1 MALYFAQ
8 AGGIDVIRKR
18 TLKRKLIHYGGI
30 SLGCLIASSSVN
42 LFLVP
47 AHLLNGGLAGIAIIL
62 YYFWELPMGAQ
73 IFVYNIPLLIASW
86 KLMGKMYTV
95 DILIGSTIFSVFLDA
110 THFLIGAVPLDNV
123 MLAAIFG
130 GVFNGIGYGIVF
142 RMDGSTGGFDIIG
155 AIVKKYYSLHMGG
168 VIFGANCLIILA
180 AAVLFGVEPA
190 MYTFISMFITATVTD
205 KVIAGFNRRKA
216 VLIISDKAE
225 EIAGEI
231 IVELGRGVTFLH
243 GQGAFTHKERDVIF
257 VAVNLTQVSKI
268 KRIANAV
275 DTKAFM
281 IIMSANEVMGKGF
294 TRLRPE

>member
-1 MALYFAQ
+1 M
-8 AGGIDVIRKR
+8 IRKR

-73 IFVYNIPLLIASW
+73 IFVYNIPLLMASW

>member
-1 MALYFAQ
+1 M
-8 AGGIDVIRKR
+8 IRKR